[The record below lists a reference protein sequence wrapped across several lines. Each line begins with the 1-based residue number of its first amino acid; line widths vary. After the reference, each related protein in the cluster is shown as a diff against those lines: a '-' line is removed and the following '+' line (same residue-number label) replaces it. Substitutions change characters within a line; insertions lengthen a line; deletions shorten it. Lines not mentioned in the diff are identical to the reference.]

1 MKMTDKKK
9 KKKKK
14 YIRWQVKNTKKNV
27 EDKVRK

>member
-1 MKMTDKKK
+1 MKMTDKK